1 MAYLGTLGRLVELR
15 GINSQQVEAEDRYTF
30 QTTLEGRTKAQVRP
44 IGRRKWD
51 LGTKD
56 TTRAEDLAAIMSF
69 ANGAWGPGPFVF
81 VSADAPVTNLLS
93 PGVASCDPSEKWGV
107 VTVGAP
113 MRVEGAWTGR
123 SYVANGS
130 PNIFFGTQ
138 AAGAAVPG
146 ERVPVIPGDTVTGS
160 VYLLGAGAYCRVA
173 FYNSADVLISQV
185 NSTVAGSAAAPV
197 RSWVSAVVPAG
208 AVSCRVLAIGAT
220 QAARPSVTWTD
231 ALFPWADGQGC
242 PKAVMHGAS
251 RSLVLASRDL
261 RGGRYSNI
269 GFTVTEVG

>member
-30 QTTLEGRTKAQVRP
+30 QATLEGRTKAQVRP
-44 IGRRKWD
+44 VGRRKWE

-56 TTRAEDLAAIMSF
+56 TTTPAQQGAIMAF
-69 ANGAWGPGPFVF
+69 VNGEWGNGPFVF
-81 VSADAPVTNLLS
+81 VSADAPVMNMLS
-93 PGVASCDPSEKWGV
+93 PLVAACDPSEKWGV

-113 MRVEGAWTGR
+113 MLVEGAWTGR

-138 AAGAAVPG
+138 VAGAAVPG
-146 ERVPVIPGDTVTGS
+146 ERVPVIPGGTVTGS
-160 VYLLGAGAYCRVA
+160 VYVLGVGGYCRVA

-185 NSTVAGSAAAPV
+185 NSTVVGSAAAPV

-220 QAARPSVTWTD
+220 QAVRPAVTWTNT
-231 ALFPWADGQGC
+231 LFPWADGQGC
-242 PKAVMHGAS
+242 PKAVLHGAS
-251 RSLVLASRDL
+251 RSLVMASHDL